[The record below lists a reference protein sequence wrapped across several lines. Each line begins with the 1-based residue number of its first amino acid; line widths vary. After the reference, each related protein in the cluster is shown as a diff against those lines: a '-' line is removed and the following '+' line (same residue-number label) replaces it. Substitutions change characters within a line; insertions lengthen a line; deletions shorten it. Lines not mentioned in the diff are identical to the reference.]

1 MKPKLLLTLSSIV
14 IALLGLLGLILPA
27 TTSYGFVV
35 NMPDYFNATARIPF
49 SLFFGLAIINW
60 FARNA
65 EASKALD
72 AILLGNTVGY
82 ILWAVMVAITVLT
95 PGAQPLGWIP
105 VVIYLLFAIAFF
117 MVGRAN
123 MSTSASPTSH

>member
-1 MKPKLLLTLSSIV
+1 MKPKLLLTLASIE
-14 IALLGLLGLILPA
+14 IALIGLLGLLIPT
-27 TTSYGFVV
+27 TTSYGFEV

-49 SLFFGLAIINW
+49 SLFFGLALVNW

-65 EASKALD
+65 EASKARD
-72 AILLGNTVGY
+72 AIFLGNTVGHL
-82 ILWAVMVAITVLT
+82 LWAILVAITVLT
-95 PGAQPLGWIP
+95 PGAQPAGWVA

-123 MSTSASPTSH
+123 MSTNAS